1 MRDDNY
7 YSSASMSEYIH
18 WVMKDKL
25 HMTDREMRDYVKLVD
40 ILANIEF
47 IWIHPMDVNR
57 AMDGL
62 ELRSDFE
69 YETGGYIDKS
79 SGLLQR
85 CSFFEMLAALAIRCE
100 NQLMRNLSIGDRT
113 SRWFFEFLNNIGLDN
128 KSTNEKEVRDILEN
142 VMTGN
147 FATDGSGGMF
157 PLKKRRGINQRS
169 EQIWKQMSAYINEN
183 YFHEDPDLLLFN

>member
-1 MRDDNY
+1 MRDDYN

-40 ILANIEF
+40 ILANVEF
-47 IWIHPMDVNR
+47 VWIHPMDVNR

-69 YETGGYIDKS
+69 YETGEYLDKS
-79 SGLLQR
+79 SCLLPR

-113 SRWFFEFLNNIGLDN
+113 SRWFFEFLNNVGLDN

-157 PLKKRRGINQRS
+157 PLKKRRGINQRN

>member
-1 MRDDNY
+1 MRDDY
-7 YSSASMSEYIH
+7 IYSSASMSEYVN

-25 HMTDREMRDYVKLVD
+25 HMTDREIRDYSRLVD
-40 ILANIEF
+40 ILVQIEF

-62 ELRSDFE
+62 ELRKDFE
-69 YETGGYIDKS
+69 YETGSYLDKS
-79 SGLLQR
+79 SCLLPR

-100 NQLMRNLSIGDRT
+100 NQLMRNLSEGDRT
-113 SRWFFEFLNNIGLDN
+113 SRWFFEFLNNLGLDGRT
-128 KSTNEKEVRDILEN
+128 TNTREVEDIIERA
-142 VMTGN
+142 MTGN
-147 FATDGSGGMF
+147 FAADGSGGMF
-157 PLKKRRGINQRS
+157 PLKKRHGINQRS